1 MDLQFDL
8 EKIKDMKTACET
20 AKMDLEKLDT
30 ELTSKLEQLKKDWNT
45 PAGDKFFEEL
55 DNDWTAQVQSYTR
68 ITGAI
73 VELLE
78 AAIAEYESV
87 ETEANELKIV

>member
-1 MDLQFDL
+1 MDLQFNL
-8 EKIKDMKTACET
+8 EKIKDMKTACEKAIT
-20 AKMDLEKLDT
+20 DLEKTDT
-30 ELTSKLEQLKKDWNT
+30 ELTKKLEQLKNDWNT
-45 PAGDKFFEEL
+45 PAGDKFFDEL

-68 ITGAI
+68 ITEAI

-78 AAIAEYESV
+78 AAINEYEPV

>member
-78 AAIAEYESV
+78 AAIAEYEPV